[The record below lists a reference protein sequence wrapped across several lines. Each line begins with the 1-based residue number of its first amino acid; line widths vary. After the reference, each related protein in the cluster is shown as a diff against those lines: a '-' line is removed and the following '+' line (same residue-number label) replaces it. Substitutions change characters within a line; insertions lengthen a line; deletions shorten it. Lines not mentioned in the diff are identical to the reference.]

1 MDDDFTSA
9 EEEIYTP
16 KRSFRMT
23 VTGDCAGEM
32 EMKALDQAREFFGL
46 LPRLT
51 ILPNYSAGPVITSF
65 ERSAGDG
72 KYVAE
77 IIVQAEQT
85 V

>member
-1 MDDDFTSA
+1 MDDDFTRA
-9 EEEIYTP
+9 DEETYTP
-16 KRSFRMT
+16 KRSFRVT
-23 VTGDCAGEM
+23 ATGDCAGEM

-51 ILPNYSAGPVITSF
+51 ILPNYAARPVITSL
-65 ERSAGDG
+65 ERSAGNG

-77 IIVQAEQT
+77 IVVQAEQT